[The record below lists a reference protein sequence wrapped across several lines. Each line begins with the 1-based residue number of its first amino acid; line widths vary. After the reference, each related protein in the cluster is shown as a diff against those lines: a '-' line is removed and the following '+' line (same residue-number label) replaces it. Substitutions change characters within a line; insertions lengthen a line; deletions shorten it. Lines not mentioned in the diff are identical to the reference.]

1 MGNPY
6 EMFWNDL
13 EDKRGFTIFDTDT
26 LEAFPIDNPYRLFYK
41 VIYEDTKRQ
50 IFNYKEYQDKIVKV
64 VVRQK
69 SNDLEFEKFIDG
81 FYNVGVSDLKI
92 IENFQ
97 ISEPEDL
104 DVVESEDT
112 LSILNRYIDQSEVSL
127 EKKQSKRFYEVYQ
140 ESCEIV

>member
-1 MGNPY
+1 MIG
-6 EMFWNDL
+6 
-13 EDKRGFTIFDTDT
+13 
-26 LEAFPIDNPYRLFYK
+26 
-41 VIYEDTKRQ
+41 VVSSVSVS
-50 IFNYKEYQDKIVKV
+50 KIVKV

-81 FYNVGVSDLKI
+81 FYNVGVADLKV

-127 EKKQSKRFYEVYQ
+127 EKETIKKILREVYQ